1 MDRRE
6 DSRGPLSQGGA
17 QGGFREV
24 LSGEV
29 VPCPRCGLLA
39 PVLPP
44 PPSSAFPESRC
55 ARGHMTV
62 LVPAVHDYLRSLLG
76 SAFS

>member
-6 DSRGPLSQGGA
+6 DSRGQLSQDGSQEG
-17 QGGFREV
+17 

-44 PPSSAFPESRC
+44 PPHSTFPESRC
-55 ARGHMTV
+55 ARGHFIA
-62 LVPAVHDYLRSLLG
+62 LVPAVHEYLRSQLG
-76 SAFS
+76 PAFS